1 MGMAN
6 GERMSKKGKGS
17 MKKCPLLLMSDF
29 YHIAGK
35 ADDLLELY
43 EEDTEMKTSFGADP
57 VFSRRG
63 GKSILVIKRYS
74 RRRIGF

>member
-1 MGMAN
+1 MAN

-43 EEDTEMKTSFGADP
+43 EEDTEMKNF
-57 VFSRRG
+57 FWRRSCIFEERW
-63 GKSILVIKRYS
+63 KKHPRH
-74 RRRIGF
+74 